1 MKNLHTAP
9 HFAGAPVAPG
19 PARTVQVRGSAP
31 APVHPAFQPIATHA
45 ARAGIASLPA
55 PVLAHLAARAD
66 RLDAARGIAPAGTD
80 LDRAARSVG
89 RGDWTHDGASAT
101 AARWT
106 AAARD
111 AGLSARWALD
121 PSYTGAIPA
130 ARMRVR
136 APAPRPPVDGAPRP
150 APDALAAMAE
160 TGRRAACAK
169 VRHLVAAYRS
179 GREARRNVT
188 HLVTEIRAILLT
200 GDAEIVAAARDA
212 GWAC

>member
-1 MKNLHTAP
+1 MKKVHTAP

-31 APVHPAFQPIATHA
+31 APVHPAFAPVATHA

-55 PVLAHLAARAD
+55 PVLAHLSARAD
-66 RLDAARGIAPAGTD
+66 RLDAARGIAPSGTD

-89 RGDWTHDGASAT
+89 RGDWTCDGAPAT

-106 AAARD
+106 TAARD

-121 PSYTGAIPA
+121 PSHTGAIPA

-136 APAPRPPVDGAPRP
+136 AKAPRPPVDGAPRP
-150 APDALAAMAE
+150 APDALAGMAE

-169 VRHLVAAYRS
+169 VRALVAAYQA
-179 GREARRNVT
+179 GRKARRNVT
-188 HLVTEIRAILLT
+188 HLVTAIRDILST
-200 GDAEIVAAARDA
+200 GDAAILDAARDA